1 MAKHITLVTGGQ
13 RSGKSSY
20 AQTWAESQSENP
32 VYLATARHWDDEFTG
47 RIRRH
52 QADRGEKWETIEEL
66 KNISRFPLDGRTVM
80 LDCITLWL
88 TNIFYDLEYDL
99 DLALTEAKAEWDQF
113 IKNDFNLIVVTNEIG
128 MGVIAHEEISRKF
141 CDLQGWMNQ
150 YIAKR
155 ADRVVLMVSGIP
167 FIAK

>member
-1 MAKHITLVTGGQ
+1 MKHITLVTGGQ

-20 AQTWAESQSENP
+20 AQQMAENESEHP
-32 VYLATARHWDDEFTG
+32 VYLATARHWDEEFTG

-66 KNISRFPLDGRTVM
+66 KNISKFPLDGRTVM

-88 TNIFYDLEYDL
+88 TNIFYDQGYDL
-99 DLALTEAKAEWDQF
+99 DKSLAEAKAEWDLF
-113 IKNDFNLIVVTNEIG
+113 IQKDFRLIVVTNEIG
-128 MGVIAHEEISRKF
+128 MGVIPHDEMTRKF

-150 YIAKR
+150 YIAKQ

-167 FIAK
+167 MNVR

>member
-1 MAKHITLVTGGQ
+1 MRHITLVTGGQ

-20 AQTWAESQSENP
+20 SQQMAENESERP
-32 VYLATARHWDDEFTG
+32 VYLATARHWDEEFTA

-52 QADRGEKWETIEEL
+52 QSDRGEKWENIEEL
-66 KNISRFPLDGRTVM
+66 KNISKFNLDGRTVM

-88 TNIFYDLEYDL
+88 TNIFYDHGYDI
-99 DLALTEAKAEWDQF
+99 DKSLAEAKAEWDLF
-113 IKNDFNLIVVTNEIG
+113 IQNDFRLIVVTNEIG
-128 MGVIAHEEISRKF
+128 MGVIPHDAMTRRF

-150 YIAKR
+150 YIAKQ

-167 FIAK
+167 IVAR